1 MDHRES
7 YRVIAMMKIYNY
19 LILDR
24 RPHRSIF
31 IEEQIIEKIDK
42 MRVGHSFVA
51 KWTVDDLKSKT
62 MPESDL
68 LIPKDWLKVK
78 RDSFSR
84 TKKWTLVN
92 HPELLL

>member
-1 MDHRES
+1 
-7 YRVIAMMKIYNY
+7 MMKIYNY
-19 LILDR
+19 LIFDR

-31 IEEQIIEKIDK
+31 IEEQIIEKINTL
-42 MRVGHSFVA
+42 RVEHSFVA
-51 KWTVDDLKSKT
+51 KWTVDDLKLKT

-68 LIPKDWLKVK
+68 LMPNDWLKVK

-84 TKKWTLVN
+84 TKKWTLMN

>member
-1 MDHRES
+1 
-7 YRVIAMMKIYNY
+7 MMKIYNY
-19 LILDR
+19 LIFDR

-31 IEEQIIEKIDK
+31 IEEQIIEKIDTL
-42 MRVGHSFVA
+42 RVVHSFVA

-68 LIPKDWLKVK
+68 KIPKDWLEVK

-84 TKKWTLVN
+84 TKKWTLRN

>member
-1 MDHRES
+1 
-7 YRVIAMMKIYNY
+7 MMKIYNY
-19 LILDR
+19 LIFDR
-24 RPHRSIF
+24 RPHRYIF
-31 IEEQIIEKIDK
+31 IEEQMIEKIDT

>member
-1 MDHRES
+1 
-7 YRVIAMMKIYNY
+7 MMKIYNY
-19 LILDR
+19 LIFDR

-31 IEEQIIEKIDK
+31 IEEQIIEKIDTL
-42 MRVGHSFVA
+42 RVGHSFVA

-68 LIPKDWLKVK
+68 KIPKDWLEVK

-84 TKKWTLVN
+84 TKKWTLRN

>member
-1 MDHRES
+1 
-7 YRVIAMMKIYNY
+7 MMKIYNY
-19 LILDR
+19 LIFDR

-31 IEEQIIEKIDK
+31 IEEQIIEKIDTL
-42 MRVGHSFVA
+42 RVGHSFVA

-68 LIPKDWLKVK
+68 KIPKDWLEVK